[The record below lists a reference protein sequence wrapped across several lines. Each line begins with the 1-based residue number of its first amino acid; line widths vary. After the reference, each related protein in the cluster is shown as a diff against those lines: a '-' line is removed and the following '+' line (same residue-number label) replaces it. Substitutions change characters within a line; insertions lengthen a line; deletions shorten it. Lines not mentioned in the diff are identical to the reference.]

1 MKAFFLTSLL
11 IMALIGCNRT
21 VVTTPSGSTVSV
33 PATPFKETAEDDK
46 AVFSAV
52 FTHFAKQEVSGNAS
66 GEKAKKVIVINSK
79 TKGPSGFLSED
90 QLNGEFYQETWTLP
104 VEMRSQLRDRNS
116 QSVSVT
122 QLVHGENLVVDDLSK
137 LPKDDIYAY
146 SDAFDKKYPDAIR
159 YISLWLPAYSQ
170 DGTQALVR
178 FSFGPTAHGATA
190 TYLLVK
196 ENGNWIVKHHMM
208 AYYA

>member
-1 MKAFFLTSLL
+1 MS
-11 IMALIGCNRT
+11 LIGCNRS
-21 VVTTPSGSTVSV
+21 VVTTPPGSTVSV

-52 FTHFAKQEVSGNAS
+52 LTHFAKQEVSGNAS
-66 GEKAKKVIVINSK
+66 AEGVKKVIVIDSNSEW
-79 TKGPSGFLSED
+79 PSGYLSED
-90 QLNGEFYQETWTLP
+90 QLNAEFHEETWKLP
-104 VEMRSQLRDRNS
+104 VELLSRLRQRNS
-116 QSVSVT
+116 QSTSVAE
-122 QLVHGENLVVDDLSK
+122 LVHGENLVVDDFSN
-137 LPKDDIYAY
+137 LPNGMQFL
-146 SDAFDKKYPDAIR
+146 DAFEKKYPKAIR
-159 YISLWLPAYSQ
+159 YVMLNLPAYSQ

-196 ENGNWIVKHHMM
+196 ENGNWIVKHHKM